1 MPGHKV
7 NPFRGS
13 IIIPWR
19 FFFSISTAG
28 RSSSSVWANSKKTAT
43 VSCCHSL
50 KYMCIW
56 FKARHKKLDYAI
68 FWILWSECVQNPHM
82 QWLQRQGRNDEKQ
95 LPNYKPILPRIPT
108 LTPGAVPITRIRSD
122 DLGMVNEIRTSLGS
136 LSPLQCFCL
145 TKATCNKHVG
155 MSQNSEVLTCPQ
167 TQSFYYLTH
176 YPIITL
182 TKNQCLD
189 VQFSVEDVMPPLP
202 RLLFLLSSVEA
213 FWQRDAL
220 LPSPPPPDSPES
232 SEALL
237 GGLPSLPSHGFHP
250 LGSRPSARII
260 QLDWCVKSQK

>member
-1 MPGHKV
+1 MIRVCP
-7 NPFRGS
+7 
-13 IIIPWR
+13 
-19 FFFSISTAG
+19 
-28 RSSSSVWANSKKTAT
+28 
-43 VSCCHSL
+43 
-50 KYMCIW
+50 
-56 FKARHKKLDYAI
+56 
-68 FWILWSECVQNPHM
+68 EPHM

-108 LTPGAVPITRIRSD
+108 LTPGAAPITRIRSD

-167 TQSFYYLTH
+167 TQSFYYLTYPLSH
-176 YPIITL
+176 YYPDE
-182 TKNQCLD
+182 KQCLD

-220 LPSPPPPDSPES
+220 LPLPPPPDSPES

-237 GGLPSLPSHGFHP
+237 GGLPSLPSH
-250 LGSRPSARII
+250 
-260 QLDWCVKSQK
+260 